1 LRTLWA
7 LAYNM
12 ARRMGG
18 LFRVRINLIAGGC
31 RRMSTDPKPKH
42 TYSRRDILKGAP
54 VALAG
59 VLALS
64 AMGRRLLRRKRSA
77 PDFPEDSIFRPA
89 KDPRDQA

>member
-1 LRTLWA
+1 MQGVA
-7 LAYNM
+7 E
-12 ARRMGG
+12 
-18 LFRVRINLIAGGC
+18 
-31 RRMSTDPKPKH
+31 RMSTEPKPKH

-64 AMGRRLLRRKRSA
+64 AIGKRLLRRKRSA

>member
-1 LRTLWA
+1 MQGA
-7 LAYNM
+7 AE
-12 ARRMGG
+12 
-18 LFRVRINLIAGGC
+18 
-31 RRMSTDPKPKH
+31 RMSTDPKPKH
-42 TYSRRDILKGAP
+42 TYFRRDILKGAP

-64 AMGRRLLRRKRSA
+64 AIGRRLLRRKRSA